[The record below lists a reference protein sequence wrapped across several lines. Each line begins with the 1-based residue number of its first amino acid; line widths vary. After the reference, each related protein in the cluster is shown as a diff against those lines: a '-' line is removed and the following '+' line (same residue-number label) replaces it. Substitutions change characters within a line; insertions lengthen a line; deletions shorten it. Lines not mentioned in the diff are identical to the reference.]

1 MPVRRR
7 RGRSSL
13 WKLSDRGGVAGCRRI
28 GQESSTISLHVALAC
43 TDRYWWK
50 KTERTRVRSRC
61 EGFYIYIGAVSH
73 AKKWKLI
80 HSKKL
85 ACREKVWSMFCNV
98 KLFIIVLL
106 LLMSKSLIKMLLWY
120 RINKWSLLLMTC
132 LDKPCCS
139 LRDVGVNAWYNT
151 AGSLAASFTF
161 FFTRITNHFKWHS
174 HPSNNSNTSHSVVV
188 VVQYLLLTPSLP
200 RSESSCAIQ
209 HTIPSTQYTTNLSSL
224 NRAAGTRFS
233 CWATEKNGCDS
244 TPINYLHLFT
254 IR

>member
-1 MPVRRR
+1 
-7 RGRSSL
+7 
-13 WKLSDRGGVAGCRRI
+13 
-28 GQESSTISLHVALAC
+28 
-43 TDRYWWK
+43 
-50 KTERTRVRSRC
+50 
-61 EGFYIYIGAVSH
+61 
-73 AKKWKLI
+73 
-80 HSKKL
+80 
-85 ACREKVWSMFCNV
+85 VWSMFCNV

-132 LDKPCCS
+132 LDKPCYS

-151 AGSLAASFTF
+151 RKQLGSKFDFLLHANNQIISND
-161 FFTRITNHFKWHS
+161 TR
-174 HPSNNSNTSHSVVV
+174 HPSNNTSHSVVV

-233 CWATEKNGCDS
+233 CWATEKNDSDS